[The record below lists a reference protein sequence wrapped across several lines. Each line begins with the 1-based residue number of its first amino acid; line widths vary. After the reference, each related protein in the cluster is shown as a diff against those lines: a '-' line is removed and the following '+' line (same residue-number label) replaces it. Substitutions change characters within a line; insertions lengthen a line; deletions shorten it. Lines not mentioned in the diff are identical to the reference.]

1 MTQEPG
7 AALGNYYKCTKYNG
21 SIVVAKYNVEQIIGL
36 GVTIFFMIK
45 RWDEELFLYYDEG
58 SPLL

>member
-7 AALGNYYKCTKYNG
+7 AALGNYYYKYTG
-21 SIVVAKYNVEQIIGL
+21 GAKYNVELIIGL

-45 RWDEELFLYYDEG
+45 RWDEELFLYYDDG
-58 SPLL
+58 SPRL